1 MMRRITNRLQRA
13 QKRRGLA
20 AVEVAVCLPILLM
33 ITFGVIES
41 CNLIYFKQSL
51 TVSAYEGVRAAISSE
66 ATGATVIDRA
76 QQVLTD
82 RRVVGASI
90 QTTPSNL
97 STAVYGQYVEVRV
110 SADYSQNALL
120 PGWFFGNRQIE
131 ANIKM
136 MKEY

>member
-1 MMRRITNRLQRA
+1 MRKFTHSRQPGRQ
-13 QKRRGLA
+13 RRGLA

-51 TVSAYEGVRAAISSE
+51 TVSAYEGVRAAISSNSTA
-66 ATGATVIDRA
+66 ATTTDRA

-82 RRVVGASI
+82 RRVQGATI
-90 QTTPSNL
+90 ETVPSDPA
-97 STAVYGQYVEVRV
+97 TAAYGDYILVRV
-110 SADYSQNALL
+110 TADYSQNALL

-131 ANIKM
+131 ANIRM
-136 MKEY
+136 MKEF